1 MNCIGAL
8 RRCSL
13 TFAALVRSCGSAWS
27 SIARVGRHLFGR
39 LVSAAR
45 DQVAHLGQS
54 AAGPLGFW
62 ERGAQN
68 RGKER
73 HLVDARR
80 QLSDELFQAV
90 IQ

>member
-1 MNCIGAL
+1 MNRREFITLIGG
-8 RRCSL
+8 
-13 TFAALVRSCGSAWS
+13 AAAAWPSGQVREHPSRL
-27 SIARVGRHLFGR
+27 IGRGPWR
-39 LVSAAR
+39 
-45 DQVAHLGQS
+45 S
-54 AAGPLGFW
+54 AAGPQSSLGFW

-90 IQ
+90 VQ